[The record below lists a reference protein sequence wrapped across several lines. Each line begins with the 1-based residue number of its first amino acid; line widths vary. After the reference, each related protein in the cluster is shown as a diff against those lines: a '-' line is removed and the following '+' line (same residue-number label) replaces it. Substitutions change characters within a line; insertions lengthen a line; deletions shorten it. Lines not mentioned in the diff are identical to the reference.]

1 MRVMKMRREAWR
13 RVIAGDDG
21 DAREEHERERESTEE
36 EDMEE
41 CHQGLLS
48 RPRTPE
54 PTMGMNMH
62 DFHDEDDE
70 DARGGVHAGAWRKPG
85 NY

>member
-1 MRVMKMRREAWR
+1 
-13 RVIAGDDG
+13 
-21 DAREEHERERESTEE
+21 
-36 EDMEE
+36 MEE